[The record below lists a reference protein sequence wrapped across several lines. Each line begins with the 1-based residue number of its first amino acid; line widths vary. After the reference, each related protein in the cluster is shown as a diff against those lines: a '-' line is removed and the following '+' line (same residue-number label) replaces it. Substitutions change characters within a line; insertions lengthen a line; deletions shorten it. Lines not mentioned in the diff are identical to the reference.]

1 MIRNPI
7 TQVNSR
13 YLFRFRSA
21 FKNFRNEFTNSFKRN
36 YLSFENA
43 NFYKKNKR
51 VKIIKMEDLLLNPK
65 KFWSNNKVY

>member
-1 MIRNPI
+1 MLRNPL

-13 YLFRFRSA
+13 YLFRFRSV
-21 FKNFRNEFTNSFKRN
+21 FKNFLGNEFTNSFKRN

-51 VKIIKMEDLLLNPK
+51 VKIIKNGRSIVKSKK
-65 KFWSNNKVY
+65 KFWVK